1 MIPKKR
7 FLASLL
13 GGRVDHPACASVCQT
28 ATEEQMKEV
37 GAFWPSAH
45 YHPEEMARLAV
56 AGAQSI
62 GFDAVRV
69 PFCQTVEAEAL
80 GCALLEGTVTSP
92 PSIRTHPLQIGEDL
106 AIPADL
112 LERGRIPVVLG
123 AIRHLKDLVG
133 QEFAI
138 IGGIIGP
145 FSLVGHLVGVEE
157 LMVASMTEPEAL
169 RPLLERAVEVGIQ
182 YAQAMVAQG
191 ADVICIEDMEASP
204 DLINPKTYQDLILAF
219 ERYLIAHIPV
229 PTILH
234 ICGNATAIL
243 EGMIASG
250 ADGISIEA
258 KTDLEKA
265 KALCQGRVSLIGPL
279 DPVSLLL
286 SGTPEE
292 VYQESLKALSAGV
305 DILAPGC
312 GIAPLTPSVNLKAMV
327 QAAST
332 GSVQR
337 SSPPSYIL
345 TGNRYVTPQE
355 YPRVYVRYDVLW
367 EEKARPKGLPSAE
380 KVAPLQRGIR
390 EVEDSLDPVFKDI
403 HQAVLNGD
411 TKATLRTVEK
421 ALERFSPE
429 EVLQKGLIQA
439 IERVG
444 KLWQEEQVFLPQVIL
459 ASDAMQAGMRLCEEA
474 MGKPAEKQ
482 GRVVMHVAEGDVHSI
497 GKNIVKALLIAYGFE
512 VIDLGVDV
520 PVERVVQA
528 VKEYQPHLLTGSAL
542 MTTTM
547 SAFPKVA
554 QRLIEEGI
562 EIPFACGG
570 GAVTQQFCEQFPL
583 AIYGEKAPQG
593 PAIAR
598 SAVEGKSWQEIRKIF
613 HK

>member
-1 MIPKKR
+1 ME
-7 FLASLL
+7 AVS
-13 GGRVDHPACASVCQT
+13 
-28 ATEEQMKEV
+28 
-37 GAFWPSAH
+37 AFWPSAH
-45 YHPEEMARLAV
+45 YHSEEMARLAV

-80 GCALLEGTVTSP
+80 GCTLLEGTATSP
-92 PSIRTHPLQIGEDL
+92 PSIRTHPLRIGEDL
-106 AIPADL
+106 PIPADF
-112 LERGRIPVVLG
+112 LERGRIPVVLR
-123 AIRHLKDLVG
+123 AIHHLKDLVG

-145 FSLVGHLVGVEE
+145 FSLVGHLLGVEE

-169 RPLLERAVEVGIQ
+169 HPLLERAVEIGIQ
-182 YAQAMVAQG
+182 YAQAMIAQG

-204 DLINPKTYQDLILAF
+204 DLINPKTYQELVLDF
-219 ERYLIAHIPV
+219 ERRLIAHIPA

-258 KTDLEKA
+258 KTDLKKA
-265 KALCQGRVSLIGPL
+265 KDLCQGRVSLIGPL
-279 DPVSLLL
+279 DPVKLLL
-286 SGTPEE
+286 NGTPEE
-292 VYQESLKALSAGV
+292 VYQESLRALSAGV

-312 GIAPLTPSVNLKAMV
+312 GIAPLTPSANLKAMV

-332 GSVQR
+332 GIIQYP
-337 SSPPSYIL
+337 SPPSRIL
-345 TGNRYVTPQE
+345 SNNRLVISQE
-355 YPRVYVRYDVLW
+355 HPRVYVRYNVLW
-367 EEKARPKGLPSAE
+367 EEKARPREPSFAERGGSLPG
-380 KVAPLQRGIR
+380 GIR
-390 EVEDSLDPVFKDI
+390 QVETPFDPAFNDI

-411 TKATLRTVEK
+411 VKATLKAVER
-421 ALERFSPE
+421 ALDRFSPE

-497 GKNIVKALLIAYGFE
+497 GKNIVKALLVAYGFE

-583 AIYGEKAPQG
+583 AIYGEKALQG
-593 PAIAR
+593 PAIAQ
-598 SAVEGKSWQEIRKIF
+598 SAVEGKSWQEIRRMF